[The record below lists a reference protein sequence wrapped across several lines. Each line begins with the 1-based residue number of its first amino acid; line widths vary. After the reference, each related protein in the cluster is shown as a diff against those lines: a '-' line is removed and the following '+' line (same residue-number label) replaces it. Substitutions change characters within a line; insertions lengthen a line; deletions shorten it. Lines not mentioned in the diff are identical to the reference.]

1 MHFYKILLF
10 IAFIISFSSCKL
22 FKANLMLKTPKD
34 FTYDKIAD
42 TLIKQNYRI
51 ERNDLVQVRIFSN
64 DGFKIIDLA
73 NSSGTFNR
81 IDLDYLVESDGNAK
95 LPLVGR
101 IKLAGLT
108 IAEAEVYLEQLYNE
122 FYVKPFVT
130 AKVTNKRVIVFPGN
144 GGRAQ
149 VLNLSN
155 NNTTVIEALALSG
168 GIQEDGKAY
177 KVKLIRNDGE
187 NKPKVYLMDLSKIEG
202 VKVGN
207 TVVLANDIIYV
218 EPRYRFA
225 QTIVGELTPVISLL
239 TSSLLIYSI
248 FIKK

>member
-34 FTYDKIAD
+34 FTYDKIVD

-73 NSSGTFNR
+73 NSGGNYSR
-81 IDLDYLVESDGNAK
+81 LDLDYLVQSNGYAK
-95 LPLVGR
+95 LPLVGMV
-101 IKLAGLT
+101 KLAGLT
-108 IAEAEVYLEQLYNE
+108 IAEAETYLEQIYNE
-122 FYVKPFVT
+122 FYVKPYVH

-144 GGRAQ
+144 GGKAQ

-187 NKPKVYLMDLSKIEG
+187 NKPKVYLMDLSKISG
-202 VKVGN
+202 IAVGN

-218 EPRYRFA
+218 EPRYRVA
-225 QTIVGELTPVISLL
+225 QTVVGELAPVISLL
-239 TSSLLIYSI
+239 TSALLIYSI